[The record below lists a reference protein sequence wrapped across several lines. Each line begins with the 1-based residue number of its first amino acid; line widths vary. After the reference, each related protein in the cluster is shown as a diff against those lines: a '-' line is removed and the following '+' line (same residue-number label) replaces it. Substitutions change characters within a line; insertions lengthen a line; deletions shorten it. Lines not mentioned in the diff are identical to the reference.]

1 MSFMEDRLTLM
12 GNYTQQTWN
21 KKLCWEAKDT
31 LFACVDR
38 QENGNKFRCPDELYA
53 YEMWCPTEVRRLQSA
68 KRRQEDRE
76 ASIFNAETLY
86 KMNLEKQ
93 TIQ

>member
-1 MSFMEDRLTLM
+1 MSFLTDRLTLT
-12 GNYTQQTWN
+12 GTQTQQIWN

-53 YEMWCPTEVRRLQSA
+53 YEMWCPTEVRRLESA
-68 KRRQEDRE
+68 KRVREERE
-76 ASIFNAETLY
+76 ATMFTPEMLAKL
-86 KMNLEKQ
+86 NLEKQ
-93 TIQ
+93 TI